1 MVNNQ
6 AAVFALLPPVNV
18 DEIAA
23 RAWNSLIAVAVTLV
37 VWRLATAAIDRLFAR
52 RFTGRFIPH
61 AATFGAV
68 CKSAT
73 TAVAFV
79 AAVLALLHIWGAD
92 ITPELWSAG
101 IVTASLAFGAQSV
114 VRDMLAGLLF
124 LFEDVYEI
132 GDEVEI
138 TTTVNSIVAGTVETL
153 SLRLTVI
160 VDRSGRRFAIPNGN
174 ILMVANANKLA
185 FETSFTMTLPL
196 HTSID
201 ALRTQLA
208 ELAKS
213 AGAAAGINADAINV
227 YVDDVGLDAATFR
240 IDFPA
245 ARGDAAAV
253 RSQIRESVIAKAQA
267 NGWLPGGSAER

>member
-1 MVNNQ
+1 M
-6 AAVFALLPPVNV
+6 FALLPPVNV
-18 DEIAA
+18 DELAA
-23 RAWNSLIAVAVTLV
+23 RAWDSLIAVAVTIV
-37 VWRLATAAIDRLFAR
+37 VWRLAIVAIDRLFAR
-52 RFTGRFIPH
+52 RFGGRFIPH

-68 CKSAT
+68 LKSAT
-73 TAVAFV
+73 AGIAFV
-79 AAVLALLHIWGAD
+79 AVVLALLHIWGAD

-101 IVTASLAFGAQSV
+101 IITASLAFGAQSV
-114 VRDMLAGLLF
+114 VRDVLAGLLF

-138 TTTVNSIVAGTVETL
+138 TTTVNSIVTGTVETL

-160 VDRSGRRFAIPNGN
+160 VDHSGRRYAIPNGN

-185 FETSFTMTLPL
+185 FDTSFTMTLPL
-196 HTSID
+196 RTSID
-201 ALRTQLA
+201 GLRTQMA

-240 IDFPA
+240 VDFPT
-245 ARGDAAAV
+245 ARGDAAAM
-253 RSQIRESVIAKAQA
+253 RSKIRESVVAKAQT